1 MHLNIQYFFLINFC
15 LNVDEF
21 ARPYGNFSHDHA
33 TSSNGRFQ
41 RQVSTIMTR
50 KKNQLHTP
58 QHNWGDLKISNLDL
72 IALIHFQWF
81 SHYLGSHNAIGKVLV
96 EYNINVDC
104 K

>member
-58 QHNWGDLKISNLDL
+58 QHNWGFGFDCTHSFPMVISN
-72 IALIHFQWF
+72 
-81 SHYLGSHNAIGKVLV
+81 GLV
-96 EYNINVDC
+96 TIWDHIMPLVKY
-104 K
+104 